1 MNIKNLAIV
10 LGLAGTSI
18 VMTGSAYANN
28 VITFNGEVV
37 ETTCEP
43 VANNG
48 DYSVILDQV
57 SVANLSANAGQYTTV
72 NTPFSIQVQNC
83 PSTVT
88 SVGAVLASNTYDAST
103 GNLTDTTGYGH
114 DSVQIQIMDG
124 TTTTDQVVVGAAN
137 PVTYV
142 TTTNNAAS
150 IPMNAYYYVKD
161 TANVVAGQIN
171 TTATYA
177 IRTQ

>member
-1 MNIKNLAIV
+1 MKLTKLAILMGIV
-10 LGLAGTSI
+10 GTAALTSG
-18 VMTGSAYANN
+18 TALANN

-48 DYSVILDQV
+48 DYSVVLDQV
-57 SVANLSANAGQYTTV
+57 SVANLSENAGQYTAI

-88 SVGAVLASNTYDAST
+88 SVGAVLASSTYDAST
-103 GNLTDTTGYGH
+103 GNLTDTAGYGS

-124 TTTTDQVVVGAAN
+124 TTTTDQVVVGAET
-137 PVTYV
+137 PVTFV
-142 TTTNNAAS
+142 ATTDSAAS

-161 TANVVAGQIN
+161 AAGVVSGTIS